1 MRQLKRRVTVC
12 LIAMMAAGSVS
23 PLAFADSTEGS
34 RSYGPA
40 LTLTGPEADLAS
52 KIHSGTNLK
61 IDVPEGGNLAGTLV
75 ARGKYN
81 VMLIDGT
88 KGTIGKDDGKADDT
102 ITIIVHSKY
111 LDSAFIKNH
120 YDLDKDYSGT
130 LTVNDPI
137 VAKAEKGGTIQI
149 EGKNMNFNLLY
160 AHKNQWYEPADE
172 EEYHSSVIVHLTGDL
187 AYGDANNEIGDRR
200 NDWISQSGIAGGSY
214 RVGDIQT
221 RSGEGIISVDAN
233 FMTINS
239 VSGFEETE
247 ITLKAKNFIKANN
260 VSNRHESKLTMR
272 AKTIEMN
279 GLGTNSDLAETVVGD
294 ENTESLTV
302 HDSVVLSGGRSKM
315 ALTGKSIHLEG
326 GLEFDETS
334 TSSIK
339 SKTADT
345 FSIKG
350 NDVSMKGNIILAGD
364 EGTIEA
370 DTLTLEGK
378 KVQAKGR
385 SNVSISAN
393 TINGTMDSLNLD
405 LLDTRNPKEE
415 YKNTVTI
422 AAKNGGTLAIKD
434 PIMVKEG
441 GNTLDIHGLE
451 NLSAGALIMDAAS
464 YAEAADSSVTLGAEN
479 ISLESIA
486 NTKGNARNG
495 KPVDQSISI
504 SHSGTAKVEA
514 GKMLTLEGGVKNI
527 NGTAVLSAPEA
538 HLYRVQS
545 VGSDVYAALEEG
557 AETTVNADS
566 LSLDTSASAIFLGN
580 KVTIN
585 AKELK
590 FNPEGHYYEAAPADP
605 DQGIPYDVSADA
617 DGQYKDE
624 GTVWA
629 SYGGVMDINISKGG
643 TFEGAAAVDNEK
655 MNIDKDLAM
664 YAKYPDYKE
673 RFGALLANKAGKV
686 NVSLDEGSQ
695 WNVTKDSTASSLSMK
710 QATLNLSGKDA
721 PVTLTTDDFKSEN
734 GTLAV
739 KVTDDAHS
747 LLNTKTASG
756 TVYVSANGEKG
767 VTPASE
773 LAKTKIMSFDQGSS
787 VTLKGVTTMTDE
799 SMYGIVTPVS
809 QDESAGYVGGKYE
822 VDKNVV
828 SDKALRTIG
837 AVRRAGRFIMAG
849 MDVPLY
855 PDSNDENVWAHWSRG
870 NYGPGDWSG
879 SHNDLAAGVDLYH
892 TDHSR
897 AGISVMHTNSSLDR
911 TENLGEVSMK
921 KKFTRVSLYGCH
933 DFAGGL
939 HAAGDVFA
947 GGIRIKDTSLVDMS
961 TRTAGVHAEVG
972 VDVPAGRGTITPLVR
987 AAYAG
992 IRGFTTKDGEGFPFT
1007 MKESHY
1013 SSFSAGLKASL
1024 PLSPVSLLTAY
1035 AGWGIRTGY
1044 DIDGTMSDAWNTMDI
1059 SESGKEH
1066 VKTLGIGYRCDVTPF
1081 ARLSLSAAREFSSG
1095 LHDDW
1100 NFQVSA
1106 AYKF

>member
-1 MRQLKRRVTVC
+1 M
-12 LIAMMAAGSVS
+12 
-23 PLAFADSTEGS
+23 
-34 RSYGPA
+34 
-40 LTLTGPEADLAS
+40 
-52 KIHSGTNLK
+52 
-61 IDVPEGGNLAGTLV
+61 
-75 ARGKYN
+75 
-81 VMLIDGT
+81 
-88 KGTIGKDDGKADDT
+88 
-102 ITIIVHSKY
+102 
-111 LDSAFIKNH
+111 
-120 YDLDKDYSGT
+120 
-130 LTVNDPI
+130 
-137 VAKAEKGGTIQI
+137 
-149 EGKNMNFNLLY
+149 
-160 AHKNQWYEPADE
+160 
-172 EEYHSSVIVHLTGDL
+172 
-187 AYGDANNEIGDRR
+187 
-200 NDWISQSGIAGGSY
+200 
-214 RVGDIQT
+214 
-221 RSGEGIISVDAN
+221 
-233 FMTINS
+233 
-239 VSGFEETE
+239 
-247 ITLKAKNFIKANN
+247 
-260 VSNRHESKLTMR
+260 
-272 AKTIEMN
+272 
-279 GLGTNSDLAETVVGD
+279 
-294 ENTESLTV
+294 
-302 HDSVVLSGGRSKM
+302 
-315 ALTGKSIHLEG
+315 
-326 GLEFDETS
+326 
-334 TSSIK
+334 
-339 SKTADT
+339 
-345 FSIKG
+345 
-350 NDVSMKGNIILAGD
+350 
-364 EGTIEA
+364 
-370 DTLTLEGK
+370 
-378 KVQAKGR
+378 
-385 SNVSISAN
+385 
-393 TINGTMDSLNLD
+393 
-405 LLDTRNPKEE
+405 
-415 YKNTVTI
+415 
-422 AAKNGGTLAIKD
+422 
-434 PIMVKEG
+434 
-441 GNTLDIHGLE
+441 
-451 NLSAGALIMDAAS
+451 
-464 YAEAADSSVTLGAEN
+464 
-479 ISLESIA
+479 
-486 NTKGNARNG
+486 
-495 KPVDQSISI
+495 
-504 SHSGTAKVEA
+504 
-514 GKMLTLEGGVKNI
+514 
-527 NGTAVLSAPEA
+527 
-538 HLYRVQS
+538 
-545 VGSDVYAALEEG
+545 EEG

-590 FNPEGHYYEAAPADP
+590 FNPEGHYYEAASADP

-624 GTVWA
+624 NTVWA

-849 MDVPLY
+849 MDAPLY

-911 TENLGEVSMK
+911 TENLGKVSMK
-921 KKFTRVSLYGCH
+921 KKFTRVSLYGRH

-939 HAAGDVFA
+939 YAAGDVFA

-961 TRTAGVHAEVG
+961 TRTAGVHAEVS

>member
-1 MRQLKRRVTVC
+1 M
-12 LIAMMAAGSVS
+12 
-23 PLAFADSTEGS
+23 
-34 RSYGPA
+34 
-40 LTLTGPEADLAS
+40 
-52 KIHSGTNLK
+52 
-61 IDVPEGGNLAGTLV
+61 
-75 ARGKYN
+75 
-81 VMLIDGT
+81 
-88 KGTIGKDDGKADDT
+88 
-102 ITIIVHSKY
+102 
-111 LDSAFIKNH
+111 
-120 YDLDKDYSGT
+120 
-130 LTVNDPI
+130 
-137 VAKAEKGGTIQI
+137 
-149 EGKNMNFNLLY
+149 
-160 AHKNQWYEPADE
+160 
-172 EEYHSSVIVHLTGDL
+172 
-187 AYGDANNEIGDRR
+187 
-200 NDWISQSGIAGGSY
+200 
-214 RVGDIQT
+214 
-221 RSGEGIISVDAN
+221 
-233 FMTINS
+233 
-239 VSGFEETE
+239 
-247 ITLKAKNFIKANN
+247 
-260 VSNRHESKLTMR
+260 
-272 AKTIEMN
+272 
-279 GLGTNSDLAETVVGD
+279 
-294 ENTESLTV
+294 
-302 HDSVVLSGGRSKM
+302 
-315 ALTGKSIHLEG
+315 
-326 GLEFDETS
+326 
-334 TSSIK
+334 
-339 SKTADT
+339 
-345 FSIKG
+345 
-350 NDVSMKGNIILAGD
+350 
-364 EGTIEA
+364 
-370 DTLTLEGK
+370 
-378 KVQAKGR
+378 
-385 SNVSISAN
+385 
-393 TINGTMDSLNLD
+393 
-405 LLDTRNPKEE
+405 
-415 YKNTVTI
+415 
-422 AAKNGGTLAIKD
+422 
-434 PIMVKEG
+434 
-441 GNTLDIHGLE
+441 
-451 NLSAGALIMDAAS
+451 
-464 YAEAADSSVTLGAEN
+464 
-479 ISLESIA
+479 
-486 NTKGNARNG
+486 
-495 KPVDQSISI
+495 
-504 SHSGTAKVEA
+504 
-514 GKMLTLEGGVKNI
+514 
-527 NGTAVLSAPEA
+527 
-538 HLYRVQS
+538 
-545 VGSDVYAALEEG
+545 
-557 AETTVNADS
+557 
-566 LSLDTSASAIFLGN
+566 
-580 KVTIN
+580 TIN

-590 FNPEGHYYEAAPADP
+590 FNPEGHYYEAASANP

-849 MDVPLY
+849 MDAPLY

-897 AGISVMHTNSSLDR
+897 AGISVMHMNSSLDR

-921 KKFTRVSLYGCH
+921 KKFTRVSLYGRH

-961 TRTAGVHAEVG
+961 TRTAGVHAEVC

>member
-1 MRQLKRRVTVC
+1 M
-12 LIAMMAAGSVS
+12 
-23 PLAFADSTEGS
+23 
-34 RSYGPA
+34 
-40 LTLTGPEADLAS
+40 
-52 KIHSGTNLK
+52 
-61 IDVPEGGNLAGTLV
+61 
-75 ARGKYN
+75 
-81 VMLIDGT
+81 
-88 KGTIGKDDGKADDT
+88 
-102 ITIIVHSKY
+102 
-111 LDSAFIKNH
+111 
-120 YDLDKDYSGT
+120 
-130 LTVNDPI
+130 
-137 VAKAEKGGTIQI
+137 
-149 EGKNMNFNLLY
+149 
-160 AHKNQWYEPADE
+160 
-172 EEYHSSVIVHLTGDL
+172 
-187 AYGDANNEIGDRR
+187 
-200 NDWISQSGIAGGSY
+200 
-214 RVGDIQT
+214 
-221 RSGEGIISVDAN
+221 
-233 FMTINS
+233 
-239 VSGFEETE
+239 
-247 ITLKAKNFIKANN
+247 
-260 VSNRHESKLTMR
+260 
-272 AKTIEMN
+272 
-279 GLGTNSDLAETVVGD
+279 
-294 ENTESLTV
+294 
-302 HDSVVLSGGRSKM
+302 
-315 ALTGKSIHLEG
+315 
-326 GLEFDETS
+326 
-334 TSSIK
+334 
-339 SKTADT
+339 
-345 FSIKG
+345 
-350 NDVSMKGNIILAGD
+350 
-364 EGTIEA
+364 
-370 DTLTLEGK
+370 
-378 KVQAKGR
+378 
-385 SNVSISAN
+385 
-393 TINGTMDSLNLD
+393 
-405 LLDTRNPKEE
+405 
-415 YKNTVTI
+415 
-422 AAKNGGTLAIKD
+422 
-434 PIMVKEG
+434 
-441 GNTLDIHGLE
+441 
-451 NLSAGALIMDAAS
+451 
-464 YAEAADSSVTLGAEN
+464 
-479 ISLESIA
+479 
-486 NTKGNARNG
+486 
-495 KPVDQSISI
+495 
-504 SHSGTAKVEA
+504 
-514 GKMLTLEGGVKNI
+514 
-527 NGTAVLSAPEA
+527 
-538 HLYRVQS
+538 
-545 VGSDVYAALEEG
+545 
-557 AETTVNADS
+557 
-566 LSLDTSASAIFLGN
+566 
-580 KVTIN
+580 TIN

-590 FNPEGHYYEAAPADP
+590 FNPEGHYYEAASANP

-734 GTLAV
+734 GTLAA

-773 LAKTKIMSFDQGSS
+773 LAKTKIMSFDQESS

-828 SDKALRTIG
+828 SDKALHTIG

-849 MDVPLY
+849 MDAPLY

-921 KKFTRVSLYGCH
+921 KKFTRVSLYGRH

-939 HAAGDVFA
+939 YAAGDVFA

-961 TRTAGVHAEVG
+961 TRTAGVHAEVC

>member
-1 MRQLKRRVTVC
+1 
-12 LIAMMAAGSVS
+12 
-23 PLAFADSTEGS
+23 
-34 RSYGPA
+34 
-40 LTLTGPEADLAS
+40 
-52 KIHSGTNLK
+52 
-61 IDVPEGGNLAGTLV
+61 
-75 ARGKYN
+75 
-81 VMLIDGT
+81 
-88 KGTIGKDDGKADDT
+88 
-102 ITIIVHSKY
+102 
-111 LDSAFIKNH
+111 
-120 YDLDKDYSGT
+120 
-130 LTVNDPI
+130 
-137 VAKAEKGGTIQI
+137 
-149 EGKNMNFNLLY
+149 
-160 AHKNQWYEPADE
+160 
-172 EEYHSSVIVHLTGDL
+172 
-187 AYGDANNEIGDRR
+187 
-200 NDWISQSGIAGGSY
+200 
-214 RVGDIQT
+214 
-221 RSGEGIISVDAN
+221 
-233 FMTINS
+233 
-239 VSGFEETE
+239 
-247 ITLKAKNFIKANN
+247 
-260 VSNRHESKLTMR
+260 
-272 AKTIEMN
+272 
-279 GLGTNSDLAETVVGD
+279 
-294 ENTESLTV
+294 
-302 HDSVVLSGGRSKM
+302 
-315 ALTGKSIHLEG
+315 
-326 GLEFDETS
+326 
-334 TSSIK
+334 
-339 SKTADT
+339 
-345 FSIKG
+345 
-350 NDVSMKGNIILAGD
+350 
-364 EGTIEA
+364 
-370 DTLTLEGK
+370 
-378 KVQAKGR
+378 
-385 SNVSISAN
+385 
-393 TINGTMDSLNLD
+393 
-405 LLDTRNPKEE
+405 
-415 YKNTVTI
+415 
-422 AAKNGGTLAIKD
+422 
-434 PIMVKEG
+434 
-441 GNTLDIHGLE
+441 
-451 NLSAGALIMDAAS
+451 
-464 YAEAADSSVTLGAEN
+464 
-479 ISLESIA
+479 
-486 NTKGNARNG
+486 
-495 KPVDQSISI
+495 
-504 SHSGTAKVEA
+504 
-514 GKMLTLEGGVKNI
+514 
-527 NGTAVLSAPEA
+527 
-538 HLYRVQS
+538 
-545 VGSDVYAALEEG
+545 
-557 AETTVNADS
+557 
-566 LSLDTSASAIFLGN
+566 
-580 KVTIN
+580 
-585 AKELK
+585 
-590 FNPEGHYYEAAPADP
+590 
-605 DQGIPYDVSADA
+605 
-617 DGQYKDE
+617 
-624 GTVWA
+624 
-629 SYGGVMDINISKGG
+629 
-643 TFEGAAAVDNEK
+643 
-655 MNIDKDLAM
+655 M

-828 SDKALRTIG
+828 SDKALHTIG

-849 MDVPLY
+849 MDAPLY

-921 KKFTRVSLYGCH
+921 KKFTRVSLYGRH

-939 HAAGDVFA
+939 YAAGDVFA

-961 TRTAGVHAEVG
+961 TRTAGVHAEVC